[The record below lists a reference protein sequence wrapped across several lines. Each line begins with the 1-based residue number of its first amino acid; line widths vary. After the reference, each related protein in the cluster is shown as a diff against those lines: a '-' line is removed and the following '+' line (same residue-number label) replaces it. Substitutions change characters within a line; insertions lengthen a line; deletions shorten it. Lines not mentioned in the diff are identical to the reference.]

1 MGWSAGAALRVCSR
15 RAPPIPLPSRCKSDS
30 AAFAMPLALRF
41 AIRAFI
47 RRGLCLLL
55 VVVGG
60 WGRCLSFGT
69 LGLLLVGGCLSF
81 LFWRFCPLRFP
92 SRPVGGCGWF
102 WSFDAGRCCWCCSFG
117 ALWLLP
123 ALGVFLVV
131 VVSGVCCLVLWA
143 SWGFCPPWGVRP
155 CGLCSVFVFWRSGAS
170 AHRGCLL
177 VFVLVVLP
185 LRFVSLP
192 VGGCR

>member
-15 RAPPIPLPSRCKSDS
+15 RAPPIPLPSRCKSDG

-60 WGRCLSFGT
+60 CGRCLSFGT

-102 WSFDAGRCCWCCSFG
+102 WSFDAGRCCWCSSFG

-123 ALGVFLVV
+123 ALGCLSFGGCVVFV
-131 VVSGVCCLVLWA
+131 VCC
-143 SWGFCPPWGVRP
+143 S
-155 CGLCSVFVFWRSGAS
+155 GLPGAS
-170 AHRGCLL
+170 TRPGCLRS
-177 VFVLVVLP
+177 F
-185 LRFVSLP
+185 SLL
-192 VGGCR
+192 